1 MKQEQQ
7 HLQAIGEIINKFL
20 KKQGGFANGSQ
31 TWVSGYVSSGSISYL
46 DWSTP
51 HIDNI
56 TFAEH
61 KKLGSELYSKISEY
75 LKNNELKSIELS
87 KNHIEWGCYETR
99 INFTPE
105 SFRVSYYF

>member
-7 HLQAIGEIINKFL
+7 HLLAIGEIISKFL
-20 KKQGGFANGSQ
+20 NEQGGFANGSQ
-31 TWVSGYVSSGSISYL
+31 TWVEGYVSSGRISHL

-51 HIDNI
+51 KIDNI

-61 KKLGSELYSKISEY
+61 KNLGSKLYSKISEY

-87 KNHIEWGCYETR
+87 KNHIEWG
-99 INFTPE
+99 
-105 SFRVSYYF
+105 S